1 MSWTYSGDPSSSDL
15 DAVRFCIGDTIETDQ
30 LLQDEE
36 IQFLLD
42 TYESVRLAC
51 INGIISIMASYARYV
66 NEEVD
71 EVREDNSDRMAQL
84 KILLDE
90 LRRSVSAFAQIYA
103 GGISVADKSANESD
117 TDRVPPFFTRDD
129 FDNDRRGGIDVLQN
143 N

>member
-1 MSWTYSGDPSSSDL
+1 MSWTYSGNPADSDL
-15 DAVRFCIGDTIETDQ
+15 DAVRFCIGDTIEDDQ

-36 IQFLLD
+36 INYLLSI
-42 TYESVRLAC
+42 YVSVNQSC
-51 INGIISIMASYARYV
+51 IQGIISIMATYARFV

-90 LRRSVSAFAQIYA
+90 LKRSASAFSQIYA
-103 GGISVADKSANESD
+103 GGISVADKSAQEGD
-117 TDRVPPFFTRDD
+117 VDRVEPFFTRND
-129 FDNDRRGGIDVLQN
+129 FDNDRRGGSDVLQN